1 MESKQYS
8 EKSNEGNKREEGG
21 RRRRKGDG
29 IGSEGIKKEEEM
41 EGRVNAVEEAR
52 RQYGCHGDAPT

>member
-8 EKSNEGNKREEGG
+8 EKSNEGSKREEGEG
-21 RRRRKGDG
+21 RRGKGDG
-29 IGSEGIKKEEEM
+29 VGSEGIKKEEET

-52 RQYGCHGDAPT
+52 RQYVRHDI